1 MVGNCHHFCM
11 RDLMYRGD
19 IMARCPRCGSYNARY
34 ELRAA
39 GTDSKSS
46 YYRTGVKKS
55 WILPAGRKTYSSN
68 RRQKSVGFCPD
79 CGYKWDE
86 GAFSGSWFQKICFVV
101 SALYVILGIVSVIG
115 IFSSKKDWSLLLV
128 IPEAIGVLFGG
139 LIGIF
144 GYGKREA
151 VLTELGCFG
160 LFLVFG
166 ILSSISIKQYDVSA
180 EIFFFAVPAVLCAI
194 KLAVIKKNEERNL
207 LN

>member
-1 MVGNCHHFCM
+1 
-11 RDLMYRGD
+11 
-19 IMARCPRCGSYNARY
+19 MARCPRCGSYNARY

-101 SALYVILGIVSVIG
+101 SALYVILGIVLVTG
-115 IFSSKKDWSLLLV
+115 IVASKKDWSIIFSVLETAGL
-128 IPEAIGVLFGG
+128 LFGG

-144 GYGKREA
+144 GYGNKNA
-151 VLTELGCFG
+151 VLAELSCFG
-160 LFLVFG
+160 LFLV
-166 ILSSISIKQYDVSA
+166 ISIIDSIRMKLDFFSTA
-180 EIFFFAVPAVLCAI
+180 IIFFAVPAVLCAI